1 MLEQANFTYSPFK
14 KALKKQI
21 KSTEDQEETQT
32 KNFEFSNKIN
42 ELKQIEG
49 VLLYNQSTNLIKG
62 RLQESI

>member
-1 MLEQANFTYSPFK
+1 MLEQANFTYSPFE
-14 KALKKQI
+14 KALKKQT

>member
-14 KALKKQI
+14 KALKKQT